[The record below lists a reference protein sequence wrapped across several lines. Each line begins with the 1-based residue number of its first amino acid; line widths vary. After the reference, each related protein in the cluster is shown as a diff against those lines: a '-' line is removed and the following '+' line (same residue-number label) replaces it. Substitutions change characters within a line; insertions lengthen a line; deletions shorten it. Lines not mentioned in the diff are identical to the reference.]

1 MGSAKK
7 DLIEKIVTG
16 DSGDGIPN
24 ICSADDCFMTG
35 TRQTPFKKARL
46 KEFLEH
52 GIDACKTDT
61 ERRNYQ
67 RNQLLIDFDYIPDD
81 LQEKIVNTYKTYEV
95 RGSRTKIMSYLMK
108 HKMKLL
114 FESAGDF

>member
-1 MGSAKK
+1 LKEYITEHICCA
-7 DLIEKIVTG
+7 G
-16 DSGDGIPN
+16 DDGIPN
-24 ICSADDCFMTG
+24 LCSADDCFMTG

-67 RNQLLIDFDYIPDD
+67 RNQLLIDFDYIPAD

-114 FESAGDF
+114 LESAGDF